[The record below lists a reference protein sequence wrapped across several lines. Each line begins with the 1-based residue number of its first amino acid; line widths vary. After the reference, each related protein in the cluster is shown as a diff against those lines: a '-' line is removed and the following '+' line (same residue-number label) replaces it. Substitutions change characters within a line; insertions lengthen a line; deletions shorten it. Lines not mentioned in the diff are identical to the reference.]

1 MQRCWE
7 ELANAIVLQAVKDY
21 RWARAVLRK
30 KPDDELAG
38 KVIRDTVRFFRSR
51 WFGTLTKVDRKYLME
66 QLRKEKRNDEE

>member
-1 MQRCWE
+1 MRQCWE

-21 RWARAVLRK
+21 RTARAVLRK

-38 KVIRDTVRFFRSR
+38 KVIRDTVRFFGSR

-66 QLRKEKRNDEE
+66 RLKKEEQNDEE